1 MGNALSVCRVGDQ
14 VVFQKAGDPAW
25 YTIGYYQ
32 LTEIASVF
40 GPRLGRFGVFGRILE
55 GPPDH
60 GSYYRIPGESVPAFA
75 VDGVKVGDRG
85 LLPYLSAVPTL
96 LVKLKRFVAQY
107 DVAWFMLPSVAGLL
121 GLLFAP
127 RRGVRVAQLVGE
139 WATPLRLKHP
149 YLATFVVPLLE
160 RLTKLAIRRAHI
172 AVFVSEYLR
181 EKFGKCFTNEVLVA
195 NESRLR
201 PWMMNHLDRSTIH
214 EPLRIL
220 YVGRLV
226 PEKGVQFLLKAVKL
240 LSAELPCML
249 WIAGEGPY
257 AGELRRLCVS
267 LGLEDSVSWLGW
279 LPWGEKVFAR
289 MREADVFVLPS
300 QPGIEGLP
308 LVLAEA
314 MSQSLPVVASATGG
328 ILELVKHEE
337 TGLLFPPGDH
347 VALAHCLKRI
357 ALDTDLRLRLV
368 EQGLEVARRNTFEAT
383 TGRVIE
389 AICREAQRR
398 GFLQYR
404 ASGGTDVNEGSLF

>member
-1 MGNALSVCRVGDQ
+1 MGNTLSVCRVGDQ
-14 VVFQKAGDPAW
+14 VVFQKAGDPSW
-25 YTIGYYQ
+25 YTTGYYQ
-32 LTEIASVF
+32 LGEIASVF
-40 GPRLGRFGVFGRILE
+40 GPRLGRFGIFGRILE
-55 GPPDH
+55 RPPDH
-60 GSYYRIPGESVPAFA
+60 GSYYRIPGEGVPAFA

-85 LLPYLSAVPTL
+85 LLPYLSAAPAL
-96 LVKLKRFVAQY
+96 LARLKRFVAQY
-107 DVAWFMLPSVAGLL
+107 DVTWFMLPSVAGLL

-149 YLATFVVPLLE
+149 YLAPFVVPLLE
-160 RLTKLAIRRAHI
+160 GLTRLAMRRANI

-181 EKFGKCFTNEVLVA
+181 EKFGGRLTNEVLVA

-201 PWMMNHLDRSTIH
+201 PWMMNRLDRSTIH
-214 EPLRIL
+214 EPLRVL

-240 LSAELPCML
+240 LSAELPCVL

-257 AGELRRLCVS
+257 AGELRRLCAS
-267 LGLEDSVSWLGW
+267 LGLEDSVNWLGW
-279 LPWGEKVFAR
+279 LPWGEEVFAW

-300 QPGIEGLP
+300 LTEGLP

-314 MSQSLPVVASATGG
+314 MSQSLPVVASAMGG
-328 ILELVKHEE
+328 IRELVRHEE
-337 TGLLFPPGDH
+337 TGLLFPPGDY

-357 ALDTDLRLRLV
+357 ASDKGLRLRLV
-368 EQGLEVARRNTFEAT
+368 EQGLEVARQNTFEAT

-389 AICREAQRR
+389 AICRAAECR
-398 GFLQYR
+398 GLLQHR
-404 ASGGTDVNEGSLF
+404 ASGGARVNEGSLL